1 MHFEGQE
8 KIKAP
13 MQAIWAFFMD
23 PQQVAGCAPGYQ
35 SMEVLSPTHFKPKV
49 GVGIA
54 AVKATFTL
62 DVELTDLR
70 EPDHAV
76 VKGHGVAAG
85 SAVDL
90 SGTMDLTADSDS
102 ETTMNWVAEVIVSGT
117 IASVGARL
125 MEGTAK
131 KLTARFFDCVRQK
144 VEASTA
150 TPST

>member
-13 MQAIWAFFMD
+13 MQEIWAFYMD
-23 PQQVAGCAPGYQ
+23 PEKVASCAPGYQ
-35 SMEVLSPTHFKPKV
+35 SMELLSQTHFKPRV
-49 GVGIA
+49 GVGIG

-90 SGTMDLTADSDS
+90 SGTMNLTADSPS
-102 ETTMNWVAEVIVSGT
+102 ETTMDWVADVIVSGA
-117 IASVGARL
+117 IAAVGARL

-131 KLTARFFDCVRQK
+131 KLTAKFFECVRQK
-144 VEASTA
+144 VEG
-150 TPST
+150 P